1 MAEIVVIEDEA
12 DISMLVET
20 TLTFGGHHVHI
31 AANGRE
37 GIELVAK
44 HQPELVLLDVQMP
57 DMSGYDVLQAARNDP
72 KLRHIPMFLF
82 SANSRSE
89 DIQRGLDLGAA
100 GFLSKPFDPGEL
112 LQQINRALEKH
123 AAAAEGLTSEE
134 LQTSEESG
142 TTVRT
147 I

>member
-31 AANGRE
+31 ASNGRD

-44 HQPELVLLDVQMP
+44 HQPEIVLLDVQMP
-57 DMSGYDVLQAARNDP
+57 DMSGYDVLQTAKNDP
-72 KLRHIPMFLF
+72 RLCHIPMFLF

-100 GFLSKPFDPGEL
+100 GFLSKPFDPREL
-112 LQQINRALEKH
+112 LQQINHALERH
-123 AAAAEGLTSEE
+123 STCDEPLTS
-134 LQTSEESG
+134 TESD
-142 TTVRT
+142 TAVRST
-147 I
+147 